1 MKRQHQSQLRELAR
15 EYNQS
20 EDEIARLVQ
29 DMAPANPGGAGQ
41 QMLLGPAG
49 IKRLV
54 NILEQEK
61 KYRQQARAKKT
72 VEKRNEVGAPGQRW
86 EVDPVV
92 GRRPHYPP
100 TYPGSRPRIPVLER
114 AARRRFRPRRRI
126 RFRRPLR
133 SRRAGSGRWSGPSQ
147 QSIDRAN
154 FFEQV
159 PPLSAAP
166 AGFDYG
172 QQMGTVLEG
181 GEPFGSYPPGHPSE
195 FPSSWYEKGYVAVP
209 GYEHLMQELTARQ
222 VGDDRLEPMVKGSE
236 VRIGGSSGSE
246 AGVKY
251 RLHDE
256 VEMEEESKIS
266 EWEDN
271 INMESSPGSE
281 EAVDWQ
287 EQKSV
292 SDVEPIRPSTESG
305 FAPEKSKPQII
316 TATESKQLLF
326 AEDEISSETM
336 VEFPPEAEFQSVVVG
351 PEVEITMVPDY
362 TSLPWPLAEWS
373 RLTGESW
380 QPEPAAPGHDEA
392 APVPTDPGE
401 KEEAAD

>member
-133 SRRAGSGRWSGPSQ
+133 SRRQKWTVVWSSQ
-147 QSIDRAN
+147 QSIDRRIFSNRFLRYLPRQRAIMVSKW
-154 FFEQV
+154 EQSWRV
-159 PPLSAAP
+159 ENHSVHIHRAP
-166 AGFDYG
+166 IR
-172 QQMGTVLEG
+172 VSII
-181 GEPFGSYPPGHPSE
+181 P
-195 FPSSWYEKGYVAVP
+195 YEKGYVAVP